1 MGYKDHYDAHILI
14 ELQKDASLSVEAL
27 SERIG
32 MPRNTCWRR
41 LKQLEASGIIKA
53 RVAVLDGE
61 LAGCGLSVL
70 IFIRTANHDTDWFE
84 QLRKTV
90 MPMPEVVG
98 FYRTSGEI
106 DYVLRARVSDVK
118 AYDRLYQKLIKK
130 VPLADVSAS
139 FIMEEVKDETA
150 IPLGE
155 LSS

>member
-1 MGYKDHYDAHILI
+1 MGYKDHYDAKILG
-14 ELQKDASLSVEAL
+14 ELQKDSSLSVEAL
-27 SERIG
+27 AERIG

-53 RVAVLDGE
+53 RVAVLDAE

-106 DYVLRARVSDVK
+106 DYVLRARVADVK

-150 IPLGE
+150 IPLDG
-155 LSS
+155 LSA

>member
-1 MGYKDHYDAHILI
+1 MGYKDHYDAQILS

-32 MPRNTCWRR
+32 MPRNTCWRW

-53 RVAVLDGE
+53 RVAVLDAE

-155 LSS
+155 LSN